1 MSEEAMSEEAMSE
14 QKTQTSS
21 TTLSQSKRSSAHS
34 ELQAIQGNYFNITDS
49 GGAPLAGLMVLLD
62 RKERPVRAELHLHE
76 STTGALYDQA
86 VRQAQLLLTDRY
98 FGPGQMPLIVMYAR
112 LAQDRIPVP
121 LQPPPPETGLPAW
134 LRPAALALIA
144 LIVFGGLGWYLNDLF
159 SGTANTSQ
167 TALVADQT
175 SAVES
180 APAQPV
186 AEQPQGRIFE
196 MNGLPTSTNAHP
208 LDIGQRVQ
216 LREGIQGITLRTLA
230 GATAGE
236 VIGYLE
242 PPTQAT
248 LINGPIWLQGN
259 SDTIVWWF
267 VRTDNG
273 VEAWTPANTSE
284 FTLLEPVP

>member
-1 MSEEAMSEEAMSE
+1 MSEETTNSDSV
-14 QKTQTSS
+14 
-21 TTLSQSKRSSAHS
+21 TLSQSKRTSAHS
-34 ELQAIQGNYFNITDS
+34 ELQAINGHYFNITDS
-49 GGAPLAGLMVLLD
+49 DGAPLAGLMVLLD

-86 VRQAQLLLTDRY
+86 VRQAQLLVTDRY
-98 FGPGQMPLIVMYAR
+98 YGPGQMPLIVLFAR

-121 LQPPPPETGLPAW
+121 LQPPPPPTGLPGW
-134 LRPAALALIA
+134 VRPAAIALIA
-144 LIVFGGLGWYLNDLF
+144 LIVFGGLGWYLNDLIGG
-159 SGTANTSQ
+159 SSSNSDAQ
-167 TALVADQT
+167 Q
-175 SAVES
+175 SAVVPS
-180 APAQPV
+180 AVQPAAAEPSDAQPGAAQPV

-196 MNGLPTSTNAHP
+196 MNGLPVSVNALP
-208 LDIGQRVQ
+208 LDLGQKVQ
-216 LREGIQGITLRTLA
+216 LRVGIQGITLRTLA

-236 VIGYLE
+236 VIGYLQ

-248 LINGPIWLQGN
+248 IINGPIWLQGN

-267 VRTDNG
+267 VRTDDG

>member
-1 MSEEAMSEEAMSE
+1 MSEETTNNEGV
-14 QKTQTSS
+14 
-21 TTLSQSKRSSAHS
+21 TLSQSKRTSAHS
-34 ELQAIQGNYFNITDS
+34 ELQAIQGQYFNITDS
-49 GGAPLAGLMVLLD
+49 NGAPLAGLMVLLD

-86 VRQAQLLLTDRY
+86 VRQAQLLVTDRY
-98 FGPGQMPLIVMYAR
+98 YGPGQMPLIVLFAR

-121 LQPPPPETGLPAW
+121 LQPPPPQTGLPKWA
-134 LRPAALALIA
+134 RPAALALIA
-144 LIVFGGLGWYLNDLF
+144 LLVFGGLGWYLNDLF
-159 SGTANTSQ
+159 GGSSSSSSDASQSALVQ
-167 TALVADQT
+167 TAEQPAAAES
-175 SAVES
+175 SA
-180 APAQPV
+180 APPV

-196 MNGLPTSTNAHP
+196 MNGLPVSVNALP

-216 LREGIQGITLRTLA
+216 LRAGIQGITLRTLA

-248 LINGPIWLQGN
+248 IINGPIWLQGN

-267 VRTDNG
+267 VRTDDG

>member
-1 MSEEAMSEEAMSE
+1 MSE
-14 QKTQTSS
+14 QKTNNDGV
-21 TTLSQSKRSSAHS
+21 TLSQSKRSSAHS

-49 GGAPLAGLMVLLD
+49 SGAPLAGLMVLLD

-86 VRQAQLLLTDRY
+86 VRQAQLLVTDRY
-98 FGPGQMPLIVMYAR
+98 FGPGQMPLIVLYAR

-121 LQPPPPETGLPAW
+121 LQTPPPPTGLPGW
-134 LRPAALALIA
+134 VRPAALALIA
-144 LIVFGGLGWYLNDLF
+144 LIVFGGLGWYLNDLVGGSS
-159 SGTANTSQ
+159 SGSSSDIPQSEA
-167 TALVADQT
+167 VQT
-175 SAVES
+175 SDQPTAVETS
-180 APAQPV
+180 AAQPV

-196 MNGLPTSTNAHP
+196 MNGLSVSRNALP
-208 LDIGQRVQ
+208 LDLGQRVQ
-216 LREGIQGITLRTLA
+216 LRAGIEGITLRTLA
-230 GATAGE
+230 GANSGE
-236 VIGYLE
+236 IIGYLK

-267 VRTDNG
+267 VRTDDG

>member
-1 MSEEAMSEEAMSE
+1 MSEETINSDSV
-14 QKTQTSS
+14 
-21 TTLSQSKRSSAHS
+21 TLSQSKRTSAHT
-34 ELQAIQGNYFNITDS
+34 ELQAINGHYFNITDS
-49 GGAPLAGLMVLLD
+49 SGAPLAGLMVLLD

-86 VRQAQLLLTDRY
+86 VRQAQLLVTDRY
-98 FGPGQMPLIVMYAR
+98 FGPGQMPLIVLFSR

-121 LQPPPPETGLPAW
+121 LQPPPPQTGLPKW
-134 LRPAALALIA
+134 VRPAALALIA
-144 LIVFGGLGWYLNDLF
+144 LIVFGGLGWYLNDLVGG
-159 SGTANTSQ
+159 SSSDTPQ
-167 TALVADQT
+167 
-175 SAVES
+175 SAVVQSTEQPAATES
-180 APAQPV
+180 SAAQPV

-196 MNGLPTSTNAHP
+196 MNGLPVSVNALP
-208 LDIGQRVQ
+208 LDLGQKVQ
-216 LREGIQGITLRTLA
+216 LRAGIQGITLRTLA
-230 GATAGE
+230 GATAGD
-236 VIGYLE
+236 VIGYLQ

-267 VRTDNG
+267 VRTDDG

>member
-1 MSEEAMSEEAMSE
+1 MTNKEGV
-14 QKTQTSS
+14 
-21 TTLSQSKRSSAHS
+21 TLSQSKRTSAHS
-34 ELQAIQGNYFNITDS
+34 ELQAIHGHYFNVTDNA
-49 GGAPLAGLMVLLD
+49 GAPLAGLMVLLD

-76 STTGALYDQA
+76 STTGTLYDQA
-86 VRQAQLLLTDRY
+86 VRQAQLLVTDRY
-98 FGPGQMPLIVMYAR
+98 FGPGQMPLIVLFSR

-121 LQPPPPETGLPAW
+121 LQPPPPQTGLPKW
-134 LRPAALALIA
+134 VRPVALALIA
-144 LIVFGGLGWYLNDLF
+144 LIVFGGLGWYLNDLVGG
-159 SGTANTSQ
+159 SGSSNTP
-167 TALVADQT
+167 
-175 SAVES
+175 ES
-180 APAQPV
+180 AAVQSADSPAIAESSAAQPG

-196 MNGLPTSTNAHP
+196 MNGLPVSVNALP

-216 LREGIQGITLRTLA
+216 LRPGIQGITLRTLA

-267 VRTDNG
+267 VRTDDG
-273 VEAWTPANTSE
+273 LEAWTPANTSE

>member
-1 MSEEAMSEEAMSE
+1 MSED
-14 QKTQTSS
+14 TTSKES
-21 TTLSQSKRSSAHS
+21 VTLSQSKRTSAHS
-34 ELQAIQGNYFNITDS
+34 ELQAIQGHYFNITDS
-49 GGAPLAGLMVLLD
+49 NGAPLAGLMVLLD

-86 VRQAQLLLTDRY
+86 VRQAQLLVTDRY
-98 FGPGQMPLIVMYAR
+98 YGPGQMPLIVLFAR

-121 LQPPPPETGLPAW
+121 LQPPPPQTGLPKW
-134 LRPAALALIA
+134 VRPAALALIA
-144 LIVFGGLGWYLNDLF
+144 LIIFGGVGWYLNDLLGGSSSS
-159 SGTANTSQ
+159 SGSSDASQSALVQ
-167 TALVADQT
+167 TAEQPAAEES
-175 SAVES
+175 SA
-180 APAQPV
+180 APPV

-196 MNGLPTSTNAHP
+196 MNGLPVSVNALP

-248 LINGPIWLQGN
+248 IINGPIWLQGN

-267 VRTDNG
+267 VRTDDG
-273 VEAWTPANTSE
+273 TEAWTPANTSE